1 MSGTAFTGM
10 RHSVISSPSYF
21 EDMERFIVKWSCFL
35 GQVCGLAKMY
45 QVFVH
50 AAFRIFTWTKYA
62 ASGVLLSSAGV
73 RALRIVKSNPVIA
86 DPFCL
91 ETVGDFMQIDGR
103 LFQRPPQPL
112 DKDVVQI
119 AAPAIH

>member
-1 MSGTAFTGM
+1 M
-10 RHSVISSPSYF
+10 
-21 EDMERFIVKWSCFL
+21 
-35 GQVCGLAKMY
+35 
-45 QVFVH
+45 
-50 AAFRIFTWTKYA
+50 
-62 ASGVLLSSAGV
+62 
-73 RALRIVKSNPVIA
+73 RALRIVKSNPVID

-103 LFQRPPQPL
+103 LFQRPPQPF